1 VAIMVKRDF
10 YYEENEKRLKRALLK
25 DFKELLKPEFT
36 TAWKTERIM
45 IGMYLGVM
53 SLENTMKAISKDA
66 ELKKGE

>member
-1 VAIMVKRDF
+1 MVKSDF

-45 IGMYLGVM
+45 IEMYLGVM
-53 SLENTMKAISKDA
+53 SLENTMKAISKDD
-66 ELKKGE
+66 ELKGKSE